1 MKNRFMNMP
10 SLAMGYVNIVKHK
23 VNNRCGMTGGWEGTV
38 LGMC

>member
-1 MKNRFMNMP
+1 MNMP
-10 SLAMGYVNIVKHK
+10 SLAMGYYVNIVKHK